1 MVQSVSRVLAAVAA
15 GSAALA
21 QGPGES
27 RGVLAGAPVAV
38 LVRSATDD
46 AQVRVRRNGFQ
57 QLQTVPL
64 PTNPSAPDL
73 RQILVLHGAPGDLEV
88 DDFSLGRDEVLVD
101 SQGFVSVPPSSWGVL
116 SFSLRQGAIGVPAS
130 GTQSAS
136 RIAIEAAGGS
146 VGAAL
151 FSWVLPGSALPPQV
165 VGRVERSH
173 SRQEFG
179 LPAGSDVDGIDVPL
193 MLGRDQGNLIG
204 RETGFAALIGQ
215 PERIYFTVS
224 NADRL
229 LVPVAWW
236 GPGPLAT
243 LRSGATI
250 FVTQRLSA
258 SPTSPWGAPSVFKHY
273 YQLGLLQHEDIDGL
287 AYDRDAQKLL
297 FSCVRT
303 GVAPVRDEFLF
314 LDMIFD
320 GPVVPEPVKTL
331 VPTPQGPVPTPISQ
345 QIGKGQNDDVDGICA
360 LDPQITTVPA
370 QPLPPGGDDFGSSCG
385 APRPGLLGVPSVQA
399 SAFRR
404 FQGGQVFFDSM
415 MLGWP
420 PLAGPAPGFAAL
432 FVTIGNDPTLLPA
445 GPILL
450 RNPAASVPGD
460 PQQFSLLVPPPFPL
474 SNTVLTF
481 RWVAIDFA
489 TAELAEAWPVQVF
502 L

>member
-1 MVQSVSRVLAAVAA
+1 MTRSVSSVSFALAAMVA
-15 GSAALA
+15 LPA
-21 QGPGES
+21 QGPES
-27 RGVLAGAPVAV
+27 RGLLAGAPVAV

-57 QLQTVPL
+57 LLATPPL
-64 PTNPSAPDL
+64 PPSPLAPDL
-73 RQILVLHGAPGDLEV
+73 RQILVLHNAPADLEV
-88 DDFSLGRDEVLVD
+88 DDLSLGRDDVLVNPL
-101 SQGFVSVPPSSWGVL
+101 GFVSVPPSSWGVL
-116 SFSLRQGAIGVPAS
+116 SFSLKQGATGVPAS
-130 GTQSAS
+130 GTQPPS
-136 RIAIEAAGGS
+136 RIAVEAAAGS

-151 FSWVLPGSALPPQV
+151 FSWVLPGSPLPPQV

-179 LPAGSDVDGIDVPL
+179 LPAGSDIDGIDIPL
-193 MLGRDQGNLIG
+193 MLGRDQGNLLG
-204 RETGFAALIGQ
+204 REPGFAALIAA

-224 NADRL
+224 HAARVS
-229 LVPVAWW
+229 VPDLWW

-250 FVTQRLSA
+250 FVTERT
-258 SPTSPWGAPSVFKHY
+258 SPTAPWLRPRVFRHY
-273 YQLGLLQHEDIDGL
+273 YELGLQQHEDIDGL
-287 AYDRDAQKLL
+287 AYDAVADKLL

-303 GVAPVRDEFLF
+303 GIAPIRDEFLF
-314 LDMIFD
+314 LAMITD
-320 GPVVPEPVKTL
+320 GPVVPEPVKT
-331 VPTPQGPVPTPISQ
+331 VVQTSQGPVPVPVSQ

-360 LDPQITTVPA
+360 LDPQVLTNN
-370 QPLPPGGDDFGSSCG
+370 LPPPAGDDFGSSCG

-404 FQGGQVFFDSM
+404 FQGGQVLFDSI

-420 PLAGPAPGFAAL
+420 PVAGPAPGFAAL

-450 RNPAASVPGD
+450 RNTAAAVSGD
-460 PQQFSLLVPPPFPL
+460 PKQYSLLVPPPFPL

-481 RWVAIDFA
+481 RWVALDFA
-489 TAELAEAWPVQVF
+489 TAELAEAWPVQVY